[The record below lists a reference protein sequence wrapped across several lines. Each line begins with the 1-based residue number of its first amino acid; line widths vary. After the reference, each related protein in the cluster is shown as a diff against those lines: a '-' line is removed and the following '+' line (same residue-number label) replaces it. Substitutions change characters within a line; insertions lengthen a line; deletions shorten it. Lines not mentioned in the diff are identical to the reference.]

1 MRTLTLSLHHSLT
14 PSLPHSP
21 PERLLRR
28 RRHGVGLVQDDD
40 LVAVRRQHDLLL
52 REVLDPVAHDV
63 DPARICSTCITSSRE
78 KT

>member
-1 MRTLTLSLHHSLT
+1 
-14 PSLPHSP
+14 
-21 PERLLRR
+21 
-28 RRHGVGLVQDDD
+28 
-40 LVAVRRQHDLLL
+40 VAVRRQHDLLL